1 MTGDAE
7 FDLPGAKGAA
17 NARNIGRLAFRGL
30 YKLTVHGADLV
41 PKRGRLIVAAN
52 HLGFLDGALLCSAAP
67 RPIHVLAKSEMF
79 VPPLDRLLNGAGQIP
94 VDYESADRAAAARA
108 LAVLAD
114 ERAIGIFPEAHRG
127 IGNVARIRH
136 GIAYL
141 QTRSHAPIVPVA
153 LLGTRATGMSKN
165 WVPPARAQLTVVFGE
180 PFVPQA
186 PGDLDTRAA
195 LASVGEGIRQRLAD
209 HVQAAVQRT
218 GTALPEDD
226 PSIATLANLA
236 AGVKS

>member
-1 MTGDAE
+1 MSGAVE
-7 FDLPGAKGAA
+7 FELPGATGAA
-17 NARNIGRLAFRGL
+17 NARNIGRLAFRAL

-52 HLGFLDGALLCSAAP
+52 HVGFLDGALLCSAAP

-79 VPPLDRLLNGAGQIP
+79 VPPLDRILNGAGQIP
-94 VDYESADRAAAARA
+94 VDYESADRAAVARA

-114 ERAIGIFPEAHRG
+114 DRAIGIFPEAHRG
-127 IGNVARIRH
+127 IGDVARIRH

-165 WVPPARAQLTVVFGE
+165 WVPPVRSQLAVVFGE
-180 PFVPQA
+180 PFVPHA

-195 LASVGEGIRQRLAD
+195 LASLGESIRQRLAD
-209 HVQAAVQRT
+209 HVRAAIERT
-218 GTALPEDD
+218 GIELPEGDT
-226 PSIATLANLA
+226 SIATLANLA
-236 AGVKS
+236 AGVRS